1 MAANLL
7 FGRQVV
13 PNFTVCNSALFI
25 MIMLLTWPFSLA
37 IKSLGSLFALGGRV
51 RDCSVLNTRPETVIR
66 RGIRNYLRWAARD
79 GRVCAAPESVPV
91 HTVYCQRKGE
101 STLSAV
107 RKLDRRLQGLA
118 RRYVSGQPHPLL
130 TGFAICGPICAILTY
145 DTNPTSGSMGSQ
157 DTASKFLC
165 QLDLSDRGQDV
176 WNSLALAIA
185 VVHVR
190 ETMSGLGAQGAG
202 GFRLWNGG
210 YEGEDED
217 L

>member
-1 MAANLL
+1 MAASLL
-7 FGRQVV
+7 FGHQVV
-13 PNFTVCNSALFI
+13 PNSTVCNSATFI
-25 MIMLLTWPFSLA
+25 EIILLTCSSSLA
-37 IKSLGSLFALGGRV
+37 IKSLASLFTLGGRV
-51 RDCSVLNTRPETVIR
+51 RDCSVLNIRPETVIR

-79 GRVCAAPESVPV
+79 GRVRATPEAIPV
-91 HTVYCQRKGE
+91 HAVYCQRKGE

-145 DTNPTSGSMGSQ
+145 DTDPVSGSMGSQ

-185 VVHVR
+185 VVHLR
-190 ETMSGLGAQGAG
+190 ETMAGLAAQGAG
-202 GFRLWNGG
+202 GFCSGNGG
-210 YEGEDED
+210 DEGEDED